1 MIVLVNNINI
11 KTLPLSRL
19 KKNHLPAHP
28 KVMFPLHLSNY
39 VFISQYTIFCMLNLY
54 ITLLNS

>member
-19 KKNHLPAHP
+19 KKNHLPTHP
-28 KVMFPLHLSNY
+28 KVIFPLHLSNY
-39 VFISQYTIFCMLNLY
+39 VFISQYPIFCML
-54 ITLLNS
+54 